1 MNKVIFVE
9 KISDNKAKVVLL
21 DQSEVPVNATS
32 ADKFQ
37 DRLIQLI
44 DRQYELYPGNLLV
57 QIIQVNGKKNN
68 YRYDPGSNTLMITN
82 EKNVIPK
89 KRKYNAPK
97 LKLAFAVVGVFL
109 LGTGSYFGLRPLF
122 DDEPVDDFD
131 SQIVWLTNY
140 QTDVKTTELTSTPS
154 TENNSDP
161 ETSEP
166 SQSSSS
172 SSSSVP
178 SSVLS
183 PESTQTQEYNPS
195 VYTPAPAPQP
205 QPKPSPTN
213 SIPIEETEI
222 FVTE

>member
-44 DRQYELYPGNLLV
+44 DRQYELYSGDLLV
-57 QIIQVNGKKNN
+57 QITQANGKKNN
-68 YRYDPGSNTLMITN
+68 YHFDPKTKTLEITN
-82 EKNVIPK
+82 VKNITPK
-89 KRKYNAPK
+89 QREFNLPK

-122 DDEPVDDFD
+122 EVESVDDLEK
-131 SQIVWLTNY
+131 QIVWLMNY
-140 QTDVKTTELTSTPS
+140 QTDVKTTGLTSTTS
-154 TENNSDP
+154 TENNPES

-166 SQSSSS
+166 SP
-172 SSSSVP
+172 SSVP
-178 SSVLS
+178 S
-183 PESTQTQEYNPS
+183 PEQTPTQEYNPP

-205 QPKPSPTN
+205 QPKPSPTT